1 MQINEEVWG
10 SKDSWESPVY
20 RSYIDGKT
28 PESTRITLQK
38 IWNNDYFPLGTPMD
52 WSISPWGI
60 NAHSAIY
67 PKYKIIYGDETNGY
81 NVEMYPVHRFD
92 DTLEVVDNVPFIF
105 GASSSTSQYS
115 ESIIRADKRYT
126 PEVTE
131 LPNSSGIYTEIT
143 ASFNYQKMLLV
154 PLIAHTNTNLSD
166 IRYSTI
172 NEFNNIDFTTNR
184 YVIGIHYHW
193 YGGLPGSRRGINS
206 YQAILLRDLK
216 VDRLDIDG
224 YYMPYDNAHIIDMN
238 SNESVYWSIYNLTRD
253 DYYLKRQIQ
262 PSLQEAI
269 NYTLAGGDD
278 RPYGD
283 FRRVYFS
290 PDWFEPI
297 IRNLQSDRVN
307 VQLGKLVTPDNK
319 DEVISNIMREVAY
332 IGLPFSKGEYGSDA
346 TFLSEYIYLP
356 KFDDDG
362 VTTGE
367 YTNDSREKM
376 SMPNFDWT
384 DEIDSGYDWSKEE
397 STSKYKAV
405 DSVNE
410 GGSALF
416 SGLKTYYTDFVGVTN
431 FISAINNNLD
441 TNLTL
446 EDVVTRIV
454 SFRSMPFEIPK
465 IGLNQESVK
474 LGQWDSNVQMYRAG
488 LLNYI
493 GAFAS
498 FGPVRVPKYYKN
510 FLDYSPYTTLSLYC
524 PFCGT
529 IELDTNVYI
538 GHEITVK
545 MAQDITTG
553 EVMAYIFADEHLQD
567 TMTGT
572 ANVDIPLSGEL
583 LGTFTANQM
592 RLQYEKGQN
601 KYTGLTAVFGNLAGA
616 GISASFGNAM
626 GVGTQIAMGVE
637 NAGKYLE
644 TNSYIKEQL
653 ERMTPS
659 VTLIQ
664 KGTSALGTNL
674 EPYPVLWINRTRLI
688 KDFDNNGYGHNT
700 GFACWKYGK
709 LSEFSGL
716 TQCVNPDLSGIPCTE
731 EERQLISEFLRNGV
745 RL

>member
-10 SKDSWESPVY
+10 SKENWLSPSY

-28 PESTRITLQK
+28 PESGRIRLLD
-38 IWNNDYFPLGTPMD
+38 IWNNGYFPLGTPMD

-92 DTLEVVDNVPFIF
+92 DTLQVVDNVPFIF
-105 GASSSTSQYS
+105 GASPSTSQYG
-115 ESIIRADKRYT
+115 ESIFRADRHYT
-126 PEVTE
+126 PEMTE
-131 LPNSSGIYTEIT
+131 IPEGAGNFTEIT
-143 ASFNYQKMLLV
+143 ASFNYQKMLLI
-154 PLIAHTNTNLSD
+154 PRIAHTDTNLSD

-172 NEFNNIDFTTNR
+172 NEFANIDFTTNR
-184 YVIGIHYHW
+184 YVIAIHYLW
-193 YGGLPGSRRGINS
+193 YGGLPGQRRPINNFQS
-206 YQAILLRDLK
+206 ILLRDLK
-216 VDRLDIDG
+216 VDRLDIEG
-224 YYMPYDNAHIIDMN
+224 YYMPYDNAHVIDMN
-238 SNESVYWSIYNLTRD
+238 SNASGYWNIYNLIRD
-253 DYYLKRQIQ
+253 DAYMKNQIQ

-283 FRRVYFS
+283 YRRAYFS

-319 DEVISNIMREVAY
+319 DEVISNIMKEVAY
-332 IGLPFSKGEYGSDA
+332 LGLPFSKGEYGSEA

-362 VTTGE
+362 ITTGE
-367 YTNDSREKM
+367 YTNSPREKV

-397 STSKYKAV
+397 STSKYQAV

-431 FISAINNNLD
+431 FIAAINNNLD
-441 TNLTL
+441 TNITL
-446 EDVVTRIV
+446 EDVVNRIV
-454 SFRSMPFEIPK
+454 TFRSMPFVIPK

-592 RLQYEKGQN
+592 RLQYEKSQN

-626 GVGTQIAMGVE
+626 GVGTQIAMGLE

-659 VTLIQ
+659 TTLIQ

-716 TQCVNPDLSGIPCTE
+716 TQCMNPDLSGIPCTE
-731 EERQLISEFLRNGV
+731 EERQLISDFLKNGV

>member
-10 SKDSWESPVY
+10 SKDNWSSPSY
-20 RSYIDGKT
+20 RRSIDGKT
-28 PESTRITLQK
+28 PESDRSTLER

-60 NAHSAIY
+60 NAHSAVY
-67 PKYKIIYGDETNGY
+67 PKYKIVYGDETNGY
-81 NVEMYPVHRFD
+81 HVEMMPVHQFD
-92 DTLEVVDNVPFIF
+92 DTLEVADNIPFVF
-105 GASSSTSQYS
+105 GASPSTSQYDS
-115 ESIIRADKRYT
+115 GVFQANYRYT
-126 PEVTE
+126 PEMTSQ
-131 LPNSSGIYTEIT
+131 PNGGGRYVEIT
-143 ASFNYQKMLLV
+143 SSFNYQKMLLV
-154 PLIAHTNTNLSD
+154 PMIWHTNANLSD
-166 IRYSTI
+166 GYYS
-172 NEFNNIDFTTNR
+172 NLNDFSNMDFASNR
-184 YVIGIHYHW
+184 YVIGIYYIW
-193 YGGLPGSRRGINS
+193 FGGLPDSRVGINN

-224 YYMPYDNAHIIDMN
+224 YYMPYDNAHIVEMN
-238 SNESVYWSIYNLTRD
+238 NNDGRYWFIYDIIRD
-253 DYYLKRQIQ
+253 DSYSKSQIK

-269 NYTLAGGDD
+269 NYTLADVD

-283 FRRVYFS
+283 YRRAYFC

-297 IRNLQSDRVN
+297 ITNLQSDSIN
-307 VQLGKLVTPDNK
+307 VQVGKLVTPDNK

-332 IGLPFSKGEYGSDA
+332 LGLPFSKGEYGSEV

-362 VTTGE
+362 ITTGE
-367 YTNDSREKM
+367 YTNNAREKIE
-376 SMPNFDWT
+376 MPNFDWT

-405 DSVNE
+405 DTVNE

-416 SGLKTYYTDFVGVTN
+416 SGLKTYYTDFIGVTN
-431 FISAINNNLD
+431 FIAAINNNLD

-446 EDVVTRIV
+446 EDVVNRIV
-454 SFRSMPFEIPK
+454 TFRSVPFVIPK
-465 IGLNQESVK
+465 VGLNQESVK
-474 LGQWDSNVQMYRAG
+474 LGQWDSNVVMYRAG
-488 LLNYI
+488 TVNYI

-498 FGPVRVPKYYKN
+498 FGPVRVPKYYKS
-510 FLDYSPYTTLSLYC
+510 FLDYSPYTSLSLYC

-529 IELDTNVYI
+529 IDLDTNVYI

-572 ANVDIPLSGEL
+572 GNVDIPLSGEL
-583 LGTFTANQM
+583 LGSFTANQM
-592 RLQYEKGQN
+592 RLQYEKNQN
-601 KYTGLTAVFGNLAGA
+601 TYTGLTAVFGNLAGA

-626 GVGTQIAMGVE
+626 GVGTQVAMGFE

-644 TNSYIKEQL
+644 TNTYIKEQL
-653 ERMTPS
+653 QRMTPTT
-659 VTLIQ
+659 TLIQ

>member
-10 SKDSWESPVY
+10 SKDNWSSPSY
-20 RSYIDGKT
+20 RSSIDGKT
-28 PESTRITLQK
+28 PESDRSTLER

-60 NAHSAIY
+60 NAHSAVY
-67 PKYKIIYGDETNGY
+67 PKYKIVYGDETNGY
-81 NVEMYPVHRFD
+81 NVEMMPVHQFD
-92 DTLEVVDNVPFIF
+92 DTLEVVDNIPFVF
-105 GASSSTSQYS
+105 GASPSTSQYDVS
-115 ESIIRADKRYT
+115 VFQANYRYT
-126 PEVTE
+126 PEM
-131 LPNSSGIYTEIT
+131 NSQPQGGGRYVEIT
-143 ASFNYQKMLLV
+143 SSFNYQKMLLV
-154 PLIAHTNTNLSD
+154 PMIWHTNANLSD
-166 IRYSTI
+166 GYYS
-172 NEFNNIDFTTNR
+172 NLNDFSNMDFTSNR
-184 YVIGIHYHW
+184 YVIGIYYIW
-193 YGGLPGSRRGINS
+193 FGGLPGSRVGINN

-224 YYMPYDNAHIIDMN
+224 YYMPYDNAHIVEMNNNDGRYWLLYDM
-238 SNESVYWSIYNLTRD
+238 IRD
-253 DYYLKRQIQ
+253 DSYSKSQIK

-269 NYTLAGGDD
+269 NYTLADVD

-283 FRRVYFS
+283 YRRAYFC

-297 IRNLQSDRVN
+297 ITNLQSDSIN
-307 VQLGKLVTPDNK
+307 VQAGKLVTPDNK

-332 IGLPFSKGEYGSDA
+332 LGLPFSKGEYGSEA

-362 VTTGE
+362 ITTGE
-367 YTNDSREKM
+367 YTNNAREKIE
-376 SMPNFDWT
+376 MPNFNWT

-405 DSVNE
+405 DTVNE

-416 SGLKTYYTDFVGVTN
+416 SGLKTYYTDFIGVTN
-431 FISAINNNLD
+431 FIAAINNNLD
-441 TNLTL
+441 TNITL

-474 LGQWDSNVQMYRAG
+474 LGQWDSNVKMYRAG

-626 GVGTQIAMGVE
+626 GVGTQIAMGLE

>member
-10 SKDSWESPVY
+10 SKDNWLSPPF

-28 PESTRITLQK
+28 PESTRISLER
-38 IWNNDYFPLGTPMD
+38 IWRNNYYPLGTPID
-52 WSISPWGI
+52 WSISPCGI
-60 NAHSAIY
+60 SAHSAIY

-105 GASSSTSQYS
+105 GASVSTSQYGT
-115 ESIIRADKRYT
+115 SIYQASYRYT
-126 PEVTE
+126 PDTTTHPDGLGEGV
-131 LPNSSGIYTEIT
+131 EIT
-143 ASFNYQKMLLV
+143 SSFNYQKMLLV
-154 PLIAHTNTNLSD
+154 PRIAHTDANLSD

-172 NEFNNIDFTTNR
+172 DEFTNIDFNTNR
-184 YVIGIHYHW
+184 YVIAIHYSW
-193 YGGLPGSRRGINS
+193 YGGIPGSRRGINN

-216 VDRLDIDG
+216 VDRLNIEG

-238 SNESVYWSIYNLTRD
+238 SNESIYWNLYNMVRD
-253 DYYLKRQIQ
+253 DSYSKSQIKS
-262 PSLQEAI
+262 SLQEAI
-269 NYTLAGGDD
+269 NYTLADVD

-283 FRRVYFS
+283 YRRAYFS

-297 IRNLQSDRVN
+297 IRNLQNDRINDSV
-307 VQLGKLVTPDNK
+307 GKLVTPDNK
-319 DEVISNIMREVAY
+319 DEVISNIMKEVAY
-332 IGLPFSKGEYGSDA
+332 LGLPFSKGEYGSEA
-346 TFLSEYIYLP
+346 TFLSEYVYLP

-362 VTTGE
+362 ITTGE
-367 YTNDSREKM
+367 YTNNLREKID
-376 SMPNFDWT
+376 MPNFNWT
-384 DEIDSGYDWSKEE
+384 DDFDSGYDWSKEE
-397 STSKYKAV
+397 SSSSKYKAV
-405 DSVNE
+405 DTVNE
-410 GGSALF
+410 AGAALY
-416 SGLKTYYTDFVGVTN
+416 SGLKTYYTDFIGVTN
-431 FISAINNNLD
+431 FIAAINSNLD
-441 TNLTL
+441 TNITL
-446 EDVVTRIV
+446 EDVVNRIV
-454 SFRSMPFEIPK
+454 TFRSVPFVIPK
-465 IGLNQESVK
+465 VGLNQESVK
-474 LGQWDSNVQMYRAG
+474 LGQWDTNVQMYRAG
-488 LLNYI
+488 TVNYI

-498 FGPVRVPKYYKN
+498 FGPVRVPKYYKS
-510 FLDYSPYTTLSLYC
+510 FLDYSPYTSLSLYC

-529 IELDTNVYI
+529 IDLDTNVYI

-567 TMTGT
+567 TMTG
-572 ANVDIPLSGEL
+572 AGNVDIPLSGEL

-601 KYTGLTAVFGNLAGA
+601 TYTGLTAVFGNLAGA
-616 GISASFGNAM
+616 GISASFGNAL
-626 GVGTQIAMGVE
+626 GVGTQVAMGFE

-644 TNSYIKEQL
+644 TNTYIKEQL
-653 ERMTPS
+653 QRMTPTT
-659 VTLIQ
+659 TLIQ

-716 TQCVNPDLSGIPCTE
+716 TQCENPDLSGIPCTE
-731 EERQLISEFLRNGV
+731 EERQLIKDFLRNGV

>member
-10 SKDSWESPVY
+10 SKDNWSSPSY
-20 RSYIDGKT
+20 RRSIDGKT
-28 PESTRITLQK
+28 PESDRSSLER

-60 NAHSAIY
+60 NAHSAVY
-67 PKYKIIYGDETNGY
+67 PKYKIVYGDETNGY
-81 NVEMYPVHRFD
+81 NVEMMPVHQFD
-92 DTLEVVDNVPFIF
+92 DTLEVVDNIPFIF
-105 GASSSTSQYS
+105 GASPSTSQYGT
-115 ESIIRADKRYT
+115 SIFQADYRYT
-126 PEVTE
+126 PEM
-131 LPNSSGIYTEIT
+131 NSQPQGGGRYVEIT
-143 ASFNYQKMLLV
+143 SSFNYQKMLLV
-154 PLIAHTNTNLSD
+154 PMIWHTNANLSD
-166 IRYSTI
+166 GYYS
-172 NEFNNIDFTTNR
+172 NLNDFSNMDFTSNR
-184 YVIGIHYHW
+184 YVIGIYYIW
-193 YGGLPGSRRGINS
+193 FGGLPGSRVGINN

-224 YYMPYDNAHIIDMN
+224 YYMPYDNAHIVEMN
-238 SNESVYWSIYNLTRD
+238 NNDGRYWLLYDIIGD
-253 DYYLKRQIQ
+253 DSYSKSQIK

-269 NYTLAGGDD
+269 NYTLADVD

-283 FRRVYFS
+283 YRRAYFC

-297 IRNLQSDRVN
+297 ITNLQSDSIN
-307 VQLGKLVTPDNK
+307 VQVGKLVTPDNK

-332 IGLPFSKGEYGSDA
+332 LGLPFSKGEYGSEA

-362 VTTGE
+362 ITTGE
-367 YTNDSREKM
+367 YTNNAREKIE
-376 SMPNFDWT
+376 MPNFDWT

-405 DSVNE
+405 DTVNE

-441 TNLTL
+441 TNITL
-446 EDVVTRIV
+446 EDVVNRIV
-454 SFRSMPFEIPK
+454 AFRSVPFVIPK
-465 IGLNQESVK
+465 VGLNQESVK
-474 LGQWDSNVQMYRAG
+474 LGQWDSNVEMYRAG
-488 LLNYI
+488 LVNYI

-510 FLDYSPYTTLSLYC
+510 FLDYSPYTSLSLYC

-529 IELDTNVYI
+529 IDLDTNVYI

-572 ANVDIPLSGEL
+572 GNVDIPLSGEL
-583 LGTFTANQM
+583 LGSFTANQM
-592 RLQYEKGQN
+592 RLQYEKNQN
-601 KYTGLTAVFGNLAGA
+601 KYTGLTAVLGNLAGA

-626 GVGTQIAMGVE
+626 GVGTQLAMGLE

-644 TNSYIKEQL
+644 TNTYIKEQL
-653 ERMTPS
+653 QRMTPTT
-659 VTLIQ
+659 TLIQ

-731 EERQLISEFLRNGV
+731 EERQIISEFLKNGV